1 MPPFLELR
9 SIQKNFGGEKVVR
22 GLDLSVEEGRIMAIL
37 GPSGCGK
44 STTLRIIAG
53 LLRQDRG
60 SVLVSGRPIDG
71 LPASGRNMGFVFQN
85 YSLFPTKNVLQNIE
99 FGMRMKRVPKHK
111 RKKRC
116 SELVSLVGLEGM
128 ERKKPRELSGGQ
140 QQRVALARAMAIEPR
155 LLLLDEP
162 FGALDARIRKRI
174 RRDLKKIQEEMGFTA
189 LFVTHDQEE
198 AFEVGDLISVMNH
211 GKVEQVGR
219 PRDLYERP
227 STDFIAGF
235 VGTVNTILIP
245 GMGEDPPLT
254 VMVRPDDVTLHR
266 GPGFRVKGRLMSY
279 TYLGPLIE
287 ISVHLQNGDD
297 LTCLM
302 QRERFRL
309 CGFRRGDTVGVR
321 IKRFRTFNGEE
332 C

>member
-9 SIQKNFGGEKVVR
+9 SIHKSFDREKIVR
-22 GLDLSVEEGRIMAIL
+22 GLDLSVEEGSMMAVL

-53 LLRQDRG
+53 LLKQDRG
-60 SVLVSGRPIDG
+60 SVLVSGSPIDR
-71 LPASGRNMGFVFQN
+71 LPVSRRNMGFVFQN
-85 YSLFPTKNVLQNIE
+85 YSLFPTMNVCQNIE
-99 FGMRMKRVPKHK
+99 FGMRMKRVPKAI

-116 SELVSLVGLEGM
+116 LELITLSGLEGL
-128 ERKKPRELSGGQ
+128 ENRKPRELSGGQ
-140 QQRVALARAMAIEPR
+140 QPRVALARALAIQPE

-174 RRDLKKIQEEMGFTA
+174 RRDLKRIQEEVGFTA

-198 AFEVGDLISVMNH
+198 AFEVGDLISVMNR
-211 GKVEQVGR
+211 GRIEQVGR

-227 STDFIAGF
+227 STDFIARF
-235 VGTVNTILIP
+235 VGTVNTILLP
-245 GMGEDPPLT
+245 GKGDDPPLT

-266 GPGFRVKGRLMSY
+266 GPGFRVHGRLMSY

-287 ISVHLQNGDD
+287 VSVHLENGDD

-309 CGFRRGDTVGVR
+309 FGFRRGDTVGVR
-321 IKRFRTFNGEE
+321 INRFRTFNSERT
-332 C
+332 